1 MGMMY
6 MPGAAPEGP
15 YYFGGDYPFGTRLRI
30 NDTAARYVLA
40 KTMGGTGYWS
50 GSRAM
55 RYTGECHLHS
65 SRLLLVLR

>member
-30 NDTAARYVLA
+30 NYTAARYVLA
-40 KTMGGTGYWS
+40 KRWGALAAGLGRELCAT
-50 GSRAM
+50 RASAIC
-55 RYTGECHLHS
+55 TS
-65 SRLLLVLR
+65 SRLPLVLR